1 MQKQQQN
8 GMTRVLLGLLLAASF
23 LVGLG
28 DLRAADGPK
37 LLQVCKPKPRD
48 AYDELKR
55 YEASHT
61 SMGTE
66 FTVAAYGRDPKF
78 LAEIVEQ
85 AFEEIDRIDAQM
97 SNYKPDSELSRINR
111 EAASLAVQ
119 VEPSLF
125 ALLQKSL
132 QYSEDTGGG
141 FDVTV
146 GPLMKAWGFFR
157 GQGRVP
163 SAEEIHAVL
172 AHVRYQHVK
181 LDPPARTIHFDVSGI
196 ELDLGG
202 IAKGY
207 AVDRAVAI
215 LRENGV
221 TAALVS
227 SGMSSIY
234 ALGAPPNEE
243 GWKIVLR
250 EPFNSSVAADVV
262 YLKNF
267 SMSTS
272 GNYNKFFKLGGKT
285 YSHIMNPHTGMP
297 VENILSTTV
306 FVATTTDSDALSKLY
321 VLGPEGSRPYLAAH
335 PNIQALFYLPAKSE
349 KHFERVL
356 LRSASYNLRSDAV
369 VKILQMISFPNSEH
383 PLPRVTKK

>member
-1 MQKQQQN
+1 MIPTPARKRSLLELLRRLHKR
-8 GMTRVLLGLLLAASF
+8 TASSWSALVLIAILAVPPGLYPATTIKCAGAVS
-23 LVGLG
+23 
-28 DLRAADGPK
+28 RADDISTE
-37 LLQVCKPKPRD
+37 V
-48 AYDELKR
+48 KR
-55 YEASHT
+55 YEATHL

-66 FTVAAYGRDPKF
+66 FTVAAYGRDVKL
-78 LAEIVEQ
+78 LAETVGE
-85 AFEEIDRIDAQM
+85 AFEEIDRIDEQM
-97 SNYKPDSELSRINR
+97 SNYKPGSELSTINR
-111 EAASLAVQ
+111 EAASHSVQ

-125 ALLQKSL
+125 ALLEKSL
-132 QYSEDTGGG
+132 QYSQETGGA
-141 FDVTV
+141 FDITV

-163 SAEEIHAVL
+163 SSEELHAVL
-172 AHVRYQHVK
+172 AHIGYQHVR
-181 LDPPARTIHFDVSGI
+181 LDAVHRTIRFDTPGV

-234 ALGAPPNEE
+234 ALGAPPEEE

-250 EPFNSSVAADVV
+250 NPFDSTVPADVV

-285 YSHIMNPHTGMP
+285 YSHIMDPHTGMP
-297 VENILSTTV
+297 VENMLSATV
-306 FVATTTDSDALSKLY
+306 FVAVATDSDALSKLY
-321 VLGPEGSRPYLAAH
+321 VLGAEGSKRYLGTH
-335 PNIQALFYLPAKSE
+335 PNIQALFYLPAGSQKQF
-349 KHFERVL
+349 KRVL
-356 LRSASYNLRSDAV
+356 IQSASFNLPPGTLVR
-369 VKILQMISFPNSEH
+369 IMQ
-383 PLPRVTKK
+383 

>member
-1 MQKQQQN
+1 MDRDAGGPLRKQPSDRIT
-8 GMTRVLLGLLLAASF
+8 GWLLAVF
-23 LVGLG
+23 LVGVPVVAGQRVLPVTG
-28 DLRAADGPK
+28 GAGFDASALRTH
-37 LLQVCKPKPRD
+37 LVSEQL
-48 AYDELKR
+48 ER
-55 YEASHT
+55 YEASHA

-78 LAEIVEQ
+78 LAETVEA

-97 SNYKPDSELSRINR
+97 SNYKAESELSQVNR
-111 EAASLAVQ
+111 EAASRPVQ

-125 ALLQKSL
+125 ALIQKSL
-132 QYSEDTGGG
+132 QYSKDTGGA

-157 GQGRVP
+157 GEGRVP

-172 AHVRYQHVK
+172 AHVGYQHVN
-181 LDPPARTIHFDVSGI
+181 LDPSSRTIHFDVPGI

-215 LRENGV
+215 LRENGIN
-221 TAALVS
+221 AALVS

-234 ALGAPPNEE
+234 ALGTPPNEE
-243 GWKIVLR
+243 GWKIILR
-250 EPFNSSVAADVV
+250 DPFDSAVAADIV

-285 YSHIMNPHTGMP
+285 YSHIMDPHTGMP
-297 VENILSTTV
+297 VENMLSTTV
-306 FVATTTDSDALSKLY
+306 FVANATDSDALSKLY
-321 VLGPEGSRPYLAAH
+321 VLGAGGSRPYLAAH
-335 PNIQALFYLPAKSE
+335 PNIQALFYLPAGSE

-356 LRSASYNLRSDAV
+356 LRSTSYRLPPDAL
-369 VKILQMISFPNSEH
+369 VKILP
-383 PLPRVTKK
+383 